1 MVLMVDQDQE
11 TNQDLEANLKEEI
24 HLMKEHFPEDQEHQ
38 DLIIGH
44 YQ

>member
-1 MVLMVDQDQE
+1 MDQDQE
-11 TNQDLEANLKEEI
+11 TNQDLEASLKIEI
-24 HLMKEHFPEDQEHQ
+24 LLMKEHSPEDQEHQ